1 MSYEKA
7 SSFERQQLW
16 KEHSH
21 PIILRQS
28 ALKAAQEF
36 AAMQNLQLSLKE
48 LMALTAKF
56 EAYYETGDTS
66 WMAATEKYLE
76 KKTII

>member
-1 MSYEKA
+1 MTYEKTT
-7 SSFERQQLW
+7 SFERQQLW

-36 AAMQNLQLSLKE
+36 TSMHSMKLSLKE
-48 LMALTAKF
+48 LMALTTKF
-56 EAYYETGDTS
+56 EKYFETGDMS
-66 WMAATEKYLE
+66 WIKETEKYLQQ
-76 KKTII
+76 KTII

>member
-1 MSYEKA
+1 MEQKT

-36 AAMQNLQLSLKE
+36 GSMNDIKLSLKE

-56 EAYYETGDTS
+56 EMYFETGDIS
-66 WMAATEKYLE
+66 WIKETEKYLQQ
-76 KKTII
+76 KTNV